1 MTELQKEFEANGYT
15 SWINADLYPDGKI
28 YTQEYTQWL
37 ERQVLALRQPPV
49 IGRFSSLEECE
60 NEAISFTKDKLK
72 VVGGLLSEDYKI
84 GYKEGVEHYLASK
97 NDL

>member
-1 MTELQKEFEANGYT
+1 MNEANNLKP
-15 SWINADLYPDGKI
+15 SE
-28 YTQEYTQWL
+28 TQ
-37 ERQVLALRQPPV
+37 ALNIPVV
-49 IGRFSSLEECE
+49 IGRFTSLKECE
-60 NEAISFTKDKLK
+60 NEAISFTKDKMK

>member
-1 MTELQKEFEANGYT
+1 MITEEMYL
-15 SWINADLYPDGKI
+15 
-28 YTQEYTQWL
+28 
-37 ERQVLALRQPPV
+37 LAKKVIESYESKQLNMPVV
-49 IGRFSSLEECE
+49 IGRFTSLEECE
-60 NEAISFTKDKLK
+60 NEAISFTKDKMK

>member
-1 MTELQKEFEANGYT
+1 MITEEMYL
-15 SWINADLYPDGKI
+15 
-28 YTQEYTQWL
+28 
-37 ERQVLALRQPPV
+37 LAKKVVESYESKQLNIPVV

-60 NEAISFTKDKLK
+60 NEAISFTKVKMK

>member
-1 MTELQKEFEANGYT
+1 MITEQSYLEAKKLVTDYESEQLNKY
-15 SWINADLYPDGKI
+15 A
-28 YTQEYTQWL
+28 
-37 ERQVLALRQPPV
+37 V

-60 NEAISFTKDKLK
+60 NEAISFTKDKMK

>member
-49 IGRFSSLEECE
+49 SVSVCPKCGSTDLFKSQKAELYDCKCCGLRWA
-60 NEAISFTKDKLK
+60 NER
-72 VVGGLLSEDYKI
+72 
-84 GYKEGVEHYLASK
+84 
-97 NDL
+97 

>member
-1 MTELQKEFEANGYT
+1 MTKEEFEDIIKPLYLMSGKDCQFMRSALLGNFDKWNEAKQCNT
-15 SWINADLYPDGKI
+15 SD
-28 YTQEYTQWL
+28 
-37 ERQVLALRQPPV
+37 VS
-49 IGRFSSLEECE
+49 GRFSSLEECE
-60 NEAISFTKDKLK
+60 NEAISFTKDKMK

>member
-1 MTELQKEFEANGYT
+1 MTRNEELIEKYKRYIKKIEKQIETLTAPQALPLIAKVSVYNMV
-15 SWINADLYPDGKI
+15 IIDL
-28 YTQEYTQWL
+28 Q
-37 ERQVLALRQPPV
+37 
-49 IGRFSSLEECE
+49 ECE